1 MYKVLFICIELK
13 SELQE
18 TKAILDTYI
27 SKQQQHEA
35 VEGNYN
41 NFYLKYYFC
50 MIEMLRT
57 DLYLKDKTIA
67 DLVEEKSQLSKE
79 LSQLLEEISELK
91 KEKENGN
98 PLAYNN

>member
-27 SKQQQHEA
+27 SKQQQQEA

-41 NFYLKYYFC
+41 YLFK
-50 MIEMLRT
+50 MLL
-57 DLYLKDKTIA
+57 LYDRNAKNRYILKR
-67 DLVEEKSQLSKE
+67 Q
-79 LSQLLEEISELK
+79 
-91 KEKENGN
+91 
-98 PLAYNN
+98 NNSRSC

>member
-13 SELQE
+13 SELQV

-27 SKQQQHEA
+27 SKQQQQEA

-41 NFYLKYYFC
+41 SLFKILFC
-50 MIEMLRT
+50 MIEMLQT
-57 DLYLKDKTIA
+57 DIYLKDKTIA

-79 LSQLLEEISELK
+79 KSQLLELK

-98 PLAYNN
+98 PLACNN